1 MAYSSIVKPTDYFNT
16 KIYTGNGGTQSITGV
31 GFQPDWIWLK
41 DRDNTYSHQLVDV
54 VRGNTKYLNSDE
66 ADAEGTASDRIT
78 SFDSDGFS
86 LGSYIGTN
94 KSSSNVASW
103 NWKAANSAGSSNSDG
118 NISSTVSANTTAGFS
133 IVSYTGTG
141 SNPATVGHG
150 LGAVPKVVLVK
161 PRNDAQS
168 WCMYHESLGNDN
180 IIYLDTNGAAGGSSV
195 WNNTTP
201 TASVFTVNDNQVNKS
216 SINYIAYC
224 FTEIKGFSKFGKYT
238 SNNTA
243 NDGPFIYTGF
253 LPAFVMTKISTV
265 GGAHWRIFDNRR
277 ESFNGDRQYL
287 QPDNTGTESNQD
299 PSQMDLLSNGF
310 KLRGAEG
317 DSNYN
322 TETVFYWA
330 FAEAPFVTVGTKAA
344 GTAR

>member
-180 IIYLDTNGAAGGSSV
+180 IIYLDVTSAAGGSSV

-201 TASVFTVNDNQVNKS
+201 TSSVFTVNDNQVNKS
-216 SINYIAYC
+216 STNYIAYC
-224 FTEIKGFSKFGKYT
+224 FTDVKGYSIIGSYT
-238 SNNTA
+238 GNGNA
-243 NDGPFIYTGF
+243 DGPFVYTGF
-253 LPAFVMTKISTV
+253 KPAFVLHKKSSATDD
-265 GGAHWRIFDNRR
+265 WNIFDNKRNPHNVVNKYLIPN
-277 ESFNGDRQYL
+277 SNGAE
-287 QPDNTGTESNQD
+287 GTSTNRD
-299 PSQMDLLSNGF
+299 FLSNGF
-310 KLRGAEG
+310 KIRSSSSYVNLSGATFI
-317 DSNYN
+317 YM
-322 TETVFYWA
+322 A
-330 FAEAPFVTVGTKAA
+330 FAENPFVGNDS
-344 GTAR
+344 GTAVPVTAR